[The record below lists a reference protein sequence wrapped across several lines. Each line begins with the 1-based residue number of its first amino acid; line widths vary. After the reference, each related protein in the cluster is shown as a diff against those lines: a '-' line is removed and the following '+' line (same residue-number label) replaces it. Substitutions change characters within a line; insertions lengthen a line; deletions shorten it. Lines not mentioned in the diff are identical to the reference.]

1 MNDWTSIIN
10 QLTVVDIQ
18 AQIIRGPANQAAFIG
33 DTAIFNCSMD
43 CSNQAPVSW
52 YFTLPS
58 NLKAGIVS
66 PFTQPNQIKSIYGME
81 VSRRTVNECP
91 QGGYIVEQFL
101 VTASRQLN
109 LMPVQCS
116 TLSDGGCGKKIQV
129 YFSIT
134 ALLKVADIVPTITST
149 PSDARTSP
157 TPSNIGVDEATT
169 KRICED
175 PDIAGGILV
184 TEYSCFPE
192 RAPSVSSPSVLKEDN
207 SAGGDLQMSGHAP
220 PTMINSTQSCSKEVS
235 HQSSY
240 LQEGQKYFP
249 VPTID
254 KSPPVGK
261 LSSNKSALLSDR
273 RTHNFPVGNKPS
285 EQIQNSADIYPSG
298 WPKCFT
304 PATEKSIPTEKN
316 LNSTSSLITS
326 FSSNCWTYNR
336 SFETSEKIQNSTDIS
351 PSGWP
356 KCYIPVAEKSLHSEK
371 FQISDT
377 DTSSSGLT
385 RTTAVSD
392 KPLPLENKRNIKS
405 NLITS
410 FSSNC
415 WTYNPSVEDKL
426 SEKIHNSTDT
436 SPSGWPKCFI
446 PVAEKSLPSE
456 ENQNLAPS
464 THNPSCCTTSIED
477 TPIPSKNV
485 ANKHSLDKKIHVST
499 SNTRGTLSNLRIT
512 TSIAD
517 KLLPSEEV
525 QNSVSRTNASSSDC
539 QTSKL
544 PGPPLR
550 FENPDD
556 FVSHTSTYPGSFYH
570 TSIGHLEPAT
580 MCCYENPSAHPKEE
594 FDPLGLQIHGGPNF
608 APPCHSLIRPP
619 FGPQAGPQFGP
630 PVFGPPY
637 GPPGAPHKDPYQPP
651 YHDTYDPS
659 VGFDTTHYHPCPP
672 IHWEGPYNNSI
683 YQHPCLPP
691 PGHAHRTYGPEFR
704 PGAPFHLPP
713 TNTRPLPLIP
723 RPPPHSTRP
732 PLMPAPF
739 PLVRPRPLPLF
750 CSPMGFRPPQESVGG
765 SRTSQDAWN
774 AAHHHPEQALH
785 NPPPLSTPKP
795 HRGPPPPYSTSRR
808 NMRASWGQEGGQT
821 CHLLANAGGLM
832 GTRLQECS
840 RDEWG
845 NDPAPIWPEQHGFV
859 ARQCHPCSLGAPSQ
873 LCADGSSGSV
883 RGTPNWSMSVAPDD
897 VLPSSTTLLTQS
909 QPLTSQHTSRDPPLT
924 TPSTTAPPTK
934 PVTTFTKAVPTEVAT
949 PFTTASPTPAFGN
962 SATTTAIQVAEI
974 SAHPTPR
981 APPISSSATMQNL
994 TYAEVCA
1001 PPLTTHAPPLT
1012 THAPPLI
1019 AYAPPHERSGLY
1031 SCEVDKV
1038 ESQRDKEGWEIVSS
1052 SKKSVYSSAVLE
1064 GRGSVPSDHLML
1076 GGGSPPT
1083 HPFDVTALQLI
1094 SFQPFSDAPTD
1105 LTMQNGSKEKSHSLN
1120 LPSAVHEMN
1129 RATKASKTPCKSVR
1143 SRSSGSSESN
1153 VPQFVMKIPKL
1164 SKEGTIM
1171 TSGPATVH
1179 QSPLEACMPSG
1190 SLPYYSEQKGVDPP
1204 AWEQDT
1210 TQVYPPAWEQDTAQ
1224 VDPPAWEQDTTQVDP
1239 PAWEQDTTQVDPP
1252 AWEQDTTQDVK
1263 GHYPHPIQQISGLG
1277 PPQLERTPHPLQH
1290 NRIPQVVPHPSRQG
1304 NYMPHPTDE
1313 YQQQTGI
1320 RFQLKTLPHESEHLT
1335 QAKHAHKYSVVCPPT
1350 GLPQYCGQPCL
1361 QPVIKMV
1368 KPVQSDKQALL
1379 LTATDQS
1386 FPDAGVQEQEM
1397 AIAQPRD
1404 QYKKCATA
1412 QSSQKQHN
1420 RSVSYGFPSSFSSCM
1435 VPNLAH
1441 NASTKTSSNATQ
1453 VHSIGFSQNK
1463 SEQKS
1468 LENSCIVEVEPQHTP
1483 KAVPTSRVAS
1493 SKGDTSVASAAAMPE
1508 WGRCMAATFPT
1519 DSISKEL
1526 TPSKHSSNEVISS
1539 ELNCNAITDFKPA
1552 SKVDVSCHS
1561 DLDEVNNLE
1570 TVCSIFQNEL
1580 DKLEPGLTEVSQEV
1594 CVTPMSKK
1602 AARHKKKRERK
1613 RKSHHK

>member
-1 MNDWTSIIN
+1 MRLQNPYEQPL
-10 QLTVVDIQ
+10 QLTLQQSPSLQHVPQCPSSQPSCPPQQGEYKCHQGTQQYHDCIDNQSSLKMFPGRPFLRTHQ
-18 AQIIRGPANQAAFIG
+18 ACPKLCTPDF
-33 DTAIFNCSMD
+33 FNNSK
-43 CSNQAPVSW
+43 
-52 YFTLPS
+52 
-58 NLKAGIVS
+58 NLLSDVH
-66 PFTQPNQIKSIYGME
+66 F
-81 VSRRTVNECP
+81 
-91 QGGYIVEQFL
+91 QFL
-101 VTASRQLN
+101 QSPLDAH
-109 LMPVQCS
+109 S
-116 TLSDGGCGKKIQV
+116 TGS
-129 YFSIT
+129 
-134 ALLKVADIVPTITST
+134 
-149 PSDARTSP
+149 
-157 TPSNIGVDEATT
+157 
-169 KRICED
+169 
-175 PDIAGGILV
+175 
-184 TEYSCFPE
+184 
-192 RAPSVSSPSVLKEDN
+192 
-207 SAGGDLQMSGHAP
+207 DLQMSGHAP

-261 LSSNKSALLSDR
+261 LSSNKSALLSNR

-356 KCYIPVAEKSLHSEK
+356 KCYIPVADKSLHSEK
-371 FQISDT
+371 FQNVISDT

-464 THNPSCCTTSIED
+464 THNSSCCTTSIED

-499 SNTRGTLSNLRIT
+499 SNTRGTLSNLRTT

-525 QNSVSRTNASSSDC
+525 QNSVSRTNALSSDC

-580 MCCYENPSAHPKEE
+580 MCCYENPSAHSKEE

-608 APPCHSLIRPP
+608 APPCHSSIRPP

-637 GPPGAPHKDPYQPP
+637 GPPGAPHEDPYQPP

-659 VGFDTTHYHPCPP
+659 VGFDTTHYHPYPP

-765 SRTSQDAWN
+765 SRMSQDAWN
-774 AAHHHPEQALH
+774 AAHHHHPEQALC

-821 CHLLANAGGLM
+821 CHLLANAGGQTCHLLANAGGQM

-859 ARQCHPCSLGAPSQ
+859 ARQCYPCSLGAPSQ
-873 LCADGSSGSV
+873 LCADGCSGSV

-909 QPLTSQHTSRDPPLT
+909 QPLTSQHTTRDPPLT
-924 TPSTTAPPTK
+924 TPSITAPPTK
-934 PVTTFTKAVPTEVAT
+934 PVTTFNKAVPTEVAT

-1001 PPLTTHAPPLT
+1001 PPFTTHAPPLNT
-1012 THAPPLI
+1012 HAPPLKAHAPPLI

-1031 SCEVDKV
+1031 SCDVDKV
-1038 ESQRDKEGWEIVSS
+1038 ESQRDKEGWEVVSS
-1052 SKKSVYSSAVLE
+1052 SKKSVYNSAVLE

-1083 HPFDVTALQLI
+1083 HPFDVTAPQLI

-1105 LTMQNGSKEKSHSLN
+1105 LTMQNCSKEKSHSLN
-1120 LPSAVHEMN
+1120 LPFAVHEMN

-1153 VPQFVMKIPKL
+1153 VPQFLMKMPKL

-1190 SLPYYSEQKGVDPP
+1190 SLPYCSEQMGIHPP

-1210 TQVYPPAWEQDTAQ
+1210 TQV
-1224 VDPPAWEQDTTQVDP
+1224 DPLAWEQDTTQVDP
-1239 PAWEQDTTQVDPP
+1239 PAWEQDT
-1252 AWEQDTTQDVK
+1252 AQDVK
-1263 GHYPHPIQQISGLG
+1263 GHYPSLPHPIQQISGLG
-1277 PPQLERTPHPLQH
+1277 PPQLDRTPHPLQQ
-1290 NRIPQVVPHPSRQG
+1290 NRISQAVPHPLGQG

-1320 RFQLKTLPHESEHLT
+1320 RFQLKPLPHESEHLT
-1335 QAKHAHKYSVVCPPT
+1335 QAKHAHEDSVVCPPT

-1379 LTATDQS
+1379 LTAKDQS
-1386 FPDAGVQEQEM
+1386 FPDAGMQEEEM
-1397 AIAQPRD
+1397 VIAQPRD
-1404 QYKKCATA
+1404 QRKKCATA

-1435 VPNLAH
+1435 VPNLAQ

-1453 VHSIGFSQNK
+1453 MHSIGFSQNK

-1493 SKGDTSVASAAAMPE
+1493 SKGDTSVASAVAMPE

-1526 TPSKHSSNEVISS
+1526 TPKHSSNEVIFS

-1552 SKVDVSCHS
+1552 SKVDVSCNS

-1580 DKLEPGLTEVSQEV
+1580 DKSEPGLTEVSQEE